1 MSTSFY
7 AGLAPAV
14 QALAAKRRPNPYA
27 KDDDEIPLELYPMS
41 ATQNEQPSELPIA
54 QNRIPRLAPAEAVTA
69 PQPLSKED
77 EIDLTPINDQRASVT
92 PNEQAAINRK
102 ITIPDKPTRKT
113 VERGGFLGTLK
124 SIGRGALLGL
134 AEGGRGGGGGAIG
147 GALAGAVIGGVSP
160 QAVEDIK
167 FQHYTMPKYEH
178 ERELAED
185 DLKNQEALISGVGAR
200 TGYDPVSQQPTEATR
215 HRLTQEEQNRINQ
228 ENLNFNRQQQQATR
242 DRNATT
248 AERRAVTAAKN
259 LFLSRIAPNTPVDQI
274 NQAYKSRFGEDLP
287 AGMNPHKHRFVDT
300 GETWENVDQFSGQ
313 SSTVTNQQTGNAL
326 PSPKGAA
333 MTMREHAQKFREY
346 IQQGHLTLAQQR
358 EYRIATKGA
367 DGESSAKAETYRQMH
382 DAGQIDDNGMVVNP
396 RYEAAVQAAMATARI
411 MHPDDE
417 SAARKEAEAHV
428 QGDKKIEPKIPFS
441 KSPAFQGAVG
451 AKKYGQAPRGQGRAP
466 QDGPKRLSAAD
477 VKAYA
482 DRAYNKTGKPG
493 GGDVNAARQRIASD
507 HPDWVLP

>member
-77 EIDLTPINDQRASVT
+77 EIDLTPINDQRASVS

-147 GALAGAVIGGVSP
+147 GALAGAVMGGGSP

-228 ENLNFNRQQQQATR
+228 ENLNFNRQQQQAIR

-248 AERRAVTAAKN
+248 AERRAVTAEKN

-326 PSPKGAA
+326 PSPKGASLA
-333 MTMREHAQKFREY
+333 DKQRHEKEMEL
-346 IQQGHLTLAQQR
+346 QGRQHVGIAQQNANTNAARATGSAASRR
-358 EYRIATKGA
+358 EALSGIK
-367 DGESSAKAETYRQMH
+367 EHEQAKAK
-382 DAGQIDDNGMVVNP
+382 
-396 RYEAAVQAAMATARI
+396 AVQYQQR
-411 MHPDDE
+411 
-417 SAARKEAEAHV
+417 AARFDQQAAAATNDKDAAKFKSQAEEARGRAEYYKEFANNKAQELSADYPDHV
-428 QGDKKIEPKIPFS
+428 EVGQQDGWYYAKPKS
-441 KSPAFQGAVG
+441 GAS
-451 AKKYGQAPRGQGRAP
+451 AGRAP
-466 QDGPKRLSAAD
+466 LAPKKS
-477 VKAYA
+477 
-482 DRAYNKTGKPG
+482 
-493 GGDVNAARQRIASD
+493 
-507 HPDWVLP
+507 PDPLGIR